1 MSDQKK
7 PADSSSTESA
17 ATEEPGKEL
26 DADQLENVA
35 GGLSPATGQHIGKFF
50 RPNPTGDGSQADPP
64 SESITFVFN
73 KIQ

>member
-7 PADSSSTESA
+7 PTDSGSTESA

-35 GGLSPATGQHIGKFF
+35 GGLLPARRGLSMAKV
-50 RPNPTGDGSQADPP
+50 DLEWDP
-64 SESITFVFN
+64 I
-73 KIQ
+73 KK